1 MSDRGV
7 LAALSLVLLPTLYGV
22 LASVDIRDQV
32 SEFEY
37 TKLKMFDLTA
47 SRKCFRDRRLDFIT
61 NCQLTRGNPTRY
73 RLKQYVKPT

>member
-7 LAALSLVLLPTLYGV
+7 LAALALVLLPTLYGV

-47 SRKCFRDRRLDFIT
+47 SSK
-61 NCQLTRGNPTRY
+61 
-73 RLKQYVKPT
+73 

>member
-1 MSDRGV
+1 MCV
-7 LAALSLVLLPTLYGV
+7 LAALVLVLLPTLYGV

-47 SRKCFRDRRLDFIT
+47 SSKCFRDRRLDFIT
-61 NCQLTRGNPTRY
+61 NCQLTQGQPNALQAQTVR
-73 RLKQYVKPT
+73 